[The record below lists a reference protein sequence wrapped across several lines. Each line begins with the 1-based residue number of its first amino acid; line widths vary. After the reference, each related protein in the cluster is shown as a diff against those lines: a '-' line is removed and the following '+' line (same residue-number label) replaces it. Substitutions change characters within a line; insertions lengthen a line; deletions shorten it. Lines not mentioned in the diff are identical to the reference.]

1 MLLSWT
7 SRIRIDAPRS
17 THDTHAVGF
26 FANAAKVAA
35 NPEIWNAPDKFV
47 AAYKDMEKMVASRA
61 AECGASYTTIR
72 AGTLKGG
79 GSGDVD
85 SGSGEPTFLDN
96 TFYSLGQQV
105 RLAWQL
111 GA

>member
-1 MLLSWT
+1 M
-7 SRIRIDAPRS
+7 
-17 THDTHAVGF
+17 GF